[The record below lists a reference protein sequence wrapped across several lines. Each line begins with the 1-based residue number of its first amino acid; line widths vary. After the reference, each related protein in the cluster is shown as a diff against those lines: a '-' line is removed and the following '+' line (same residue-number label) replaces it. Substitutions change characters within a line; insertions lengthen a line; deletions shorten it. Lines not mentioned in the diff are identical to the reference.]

1 MANSNREYYGG
12 NGGYGPPPGQG
23 QGQGPFAPPVHG
35 YGNGYGYGNGPGY
48 GQQQGYGGYGRPS
61 MESERYDDERRNKY
75 GMNGPGGVDAAGWY
89 VDSLLENQVIH

>member
-12 NGGYGPPPGQG
+12 NGGYGPPLG
-23 QGQGPFAPPVHG
+23 QGQGPFAPPMH
-35 YGNGYGYGNGPGY
+35 GYGNGPGY

-61 MESERYDDERRNKY
+61 MDSERYDDERRNKY

-89 VDSLLENQVIH
+89 VDSLLENQAIY